1 MKRFLLFAVITT
13 FTLSTLYARNVDIR
27 KAQRIGEKFM
37 KESTSF
43 RNRSVSSALVYTYSD
58 SEGTPYIYIFNV
70 SGSGFVAVSAED
82 RVKPILAYSTEGT
95 FSAEDIAPAFN
106 FTIKSYT
113 DDIQYIREN
122 DVERLSDIADEWTR
136 VEKTGRV
143 KAVRNTR
150 TVPILL
156 ETLWNQNYP
165 YNALCPE
172 DDGGNGGNVYA
183 GCVATAMAQVMKYF
197 NHPVQGTGSHSYTPG
212 GWGHPYYPTQTANF
226 GETFYN
232 FERMPMQ
239 LDSTSTEEDIFYIAQ
254 LQWHCGVG
262 VEMMYGPDG
271 SGAYSEDVPNV
282 IGSYFGYNPDAE
294 VLYKDWYWKDD
305 FSEMLKS
312 ELDLGRPLY
321 YSGQDDGGG
330 GGHAFVCD
338 GYDENDFFHFN
349 WGWDGKDNA
358 WCAMG
363 ALNTTKYA
371 FNTYN
376 SVVQGFYPVD
386 DEYYQRPA
394 KVVDMELVEN
404 ETDAAGSFS
413 VTVNW
418 ENPAENMLGESLGQ
432 IDSVIVRRDFETVAC
447 FTNATAGE
455 SMSYTDELD
464 KDGNY
469 EYSVLVHNQY
479 GYSIPVYQ
487 RIMVGPKCDLVFE
500 LNDEGGDGWKGG
512 SVSIARDG
520 VRIAKITLEE
530 GYSETRVVPMLQ
542 GDLTFIWNKAWFS
555 GDYYTEDE
563 ISFSIY
569 NADDEL
575 LFSSPDSLIVGRL
588 FDYTNMCHDTTS
600 VGEIQ
605 HGSTVLNVFPNPVR
619 NQMTVSAKGMNNIKV
634 YDIVGQEVMNVSV
647 KEDEITLD
655 TERFASGVYFVS
667 VETAKGLISKKIIIN
682 NN

>member
-1 MKRFLLFAVITT
+1 MKRILLSVFIVT
-13 FTLSTLYARNVDIR
+13 FMISTLYAGNVDVV

-43 RNRSVSSALVYTYSD
+43 RNRGVSSELVYTYSD
-58 SEGTPYIYIFNV
+58 ADGTPYIYIFNV

-95 FSAEDIAPAFN
+95 FSAENIAPAFN
-106 FTIKSYT
+106 LTVKSYT
-113 DDIQYIREN
+113 DEIQYIREN
-122 DVERLSDIADEWTR
+122 NVERLADIEDEWTR

-143 KAVRNTR
+143 KENRNTR

-172 DDGGNGGNVYA
+172 DGGGSGGHVYA

-197 NHPVQGTGSHSYTPG
+197 NHPVQGTGSHTYTPG
-212 GWGHPYYPTQTANF
+212 GSYSPYPDQTANF
-226 GETFYN
+226 GETLYN

-239 LDSTSTEEDIFYIAQ
+239 LDSTSTEDDIFYIAQ
-254 LQWHCGVG
+254 LQWHCGVS

-271 SGAYSEDVPNV
+271 SGAYSEYVPDA
-282 IGSYFGYNPDAE
+282 IGQYFGYNPNANYI
-294 VLYKDWYWKDD
+294 YKDWYWKDN
-305 FSEMLKS
+305 FSEMLKG

-321 YSGQDDGGG
+321 YSGQDEGGG

-371 FNTYN
+371 FNVFN
-376 SVVQGFYPVD
+376 LVIQGFYPID

-394 KVVDMELVEN
+394 KAVDLEAVEN
-404 ETDAAGSFS
+404 EFYAKGDMS
-413 VTVNW
+413 VSINW
-418 ENPAENMLGESLGQ
+418 TNPTTNIGGGALTG
-432 IDSVIVRRDFETVAC
+432 IDSVIIKRNFETIAC
-447 FTNATAGE
+447 FTDAEVGE

-500 LNDEGGDGWKGG
+500 LNDAGGDGWKGG

-530 GYSETRVVPMLQ
+530 GSSETRVVPMLQ

-563 ISFSIY
+563 ISFNIY
-569 NADDEL
+569 DADDEL
-575 LFSSPDSLIVGRL
+575 LFSSPDSLIAGRL

-619 NQMTVSAKGMNNIKV
+619 NQMTVSAKGMNNVKV

-655 TERFASGVYFVS
+655 VVDFANGVYFIS
-667 VETAKGLISKKIIIN
+667 VETANGLISKKIIIN

>member
-1 MKRFLLFAVITT
+1 MKKFLLLAVIAT
-13 FTLSTLYARNVDIR
+13 FTFSTLYAGNVDVR

-43 RNRSVSSALVYTYSD
+43 RDRSVSSELVYTYSD
-58 SEGTPYIYIFNV
+58 AEGAPYIYVFNV
-70 SGSGFVAVSAED
+70 SGAGFVAVSAED

-95 FSAEDIAPAFN
+95 FSADNIAPAFN
-106 FTIKSYT
+106 LTVKSYT
-113 DDIQYIREN
+113 DEIQYIREN
-122 DVERLSDIADEWTR
+122 NVERLADISEEWTR

-143 KAVRNTR
+143 KTIRNVR

-172 DDGGNGGNVYA
+172 DGGGNGGHVYA

-197 NHPVQGTGSHSYTPG
+197 NHPKQGTGSHSYTPG
-212 GWGHPYYPTQTANF
+212 GFGYPSYPVQTANY

-376 SVVQGFYPVD
+376 SVVQGFYPID

-394 KVVDMELVEN
+394 KAVDLEVVEN
-404 ETDAAGSFS
+404 ELYAKGDMS
-413 VTVNW
+413 VSISWT
-418 ENPAENMLGESLGQ
+418 NPTTNIGGGALTG
-432 IDSVIVRRDFETVAC
+432 IDSVIIKRNFETIAC
-447 FTNATAGE
+447 FTDAEVGE
-455 SMSYTDELD
+455 SMSYVDELEE
-464 KDGNY
+464 DGNY
-469 EYSVLVHNQY
+469 EYSILIHNQY

-512 SVSIARDG
+512 TISIARDG

-530 GYSETRVVPMLQ
+530 GSSETRVVPMLQ
-542 GDLTFIWNKAWFS
+542 GDLTFIWNKAWFGS
-555 GDYYTEDE
+555 EYYTENE
-563 ISFSIY
+563 ISFNIY
-569 NADDEL
+569 DANDEL

-588 FDYTNMCHDTTS
+588 FDYTNMCNDTTS
-600 VGEIQ
+600 VGEIH

-619 NQMTVSAKGMNNIKV
+619 NQMTVSAKGMNNVKV
-634 YDIVGQEVMNVSV
+634 YDIVGQEVVNVPV
-647 KEDEITLD
+647 NEDEITLD
-655 TERFASGVYFVS
+655 TERFADGVYLIS
-667 VETAKGLISKKIIIN
+667 VETANGLISKKIIIN

>member
-1 MKRFLLFAVITT
+1 MKKILLSVFIVTFVI
-13 FTLSTLYARNVDIR
+13 SALYAGNVDVV

-43 RNRSVSSALVYTYSD
+43 RNRSVSSELVYTYSD
-58 SEGTPYIYIFNV
+58 AEGTPYIYIFNV
-70 SGSGFVAVSAED
+70 GGSGFVAVSAED

-95 FSAEDIAPAFN
+95 FSAENIAPAFN
-106 FTIKSYT
+106 LTVKSYT
-113 DDIQYIREN
+113 DEIQYIREN
-122 DVERLSDIADEWTR
+122 NVERLSDIEDEWTR
-136 VEKTGRV
+136 VEKTGCV

-172 DDGGNGGNVYA
+172 DGGGSGGHVYA

-197 NHPVQGTGSHSYTPG
+197 NHPVQGTGSHTYTPG
-212 GWGHPYYPTQTANF
+212 GSYSPYPDQTANF
-226 GETFYN
+226 GETLYN

-239 LDSTSTEEDIFYIAQ
+239 LDSTSTEDDIFYIAQ
-254 LQWHCGVG
+254 LQWHCGVS

-271 SGAYSEDVPNV
+271 SGAYSEYVPDA
-282 IGSYFGYNPDAE
+282 IGQYFGYNPNANYI
-294 VLYKDWYWKDD
+294 YKDWYWKDN
-305 FSEMLKS
+305 FSEMLKG

-321 YSGQDDGGG
+321 YSGQDEGGG

-358 WCAMG
+358 WCAMD

-371 FNTYN
+371 FNVFN
-376 SVVQGFYPVD
+376 LVIQGFYPID

-394 KVVDMELVEN
+394 KAADVEVIEN
-404 ETDAAGSFS
+404 ELNAKGDMS
-413 VTVNW
+413 VTVSW
-418 ENPAENMLGESLGQ
+418 TNPTTNIGGGALTG
-432 IDSVIVRRDFETVAC
+432 IDSVIIKRDFETIAC
-447 FTNATAGE
+447 FTDVKNGE
-455 SMSYTDELD
+455 SMSYIDNLEE
-464 KDGNY
+464 DGNY
-469 EYSVLVHNQY
+469 EYSVLIHNQY

-512 SVSIARDG
+512 TISIARDG
-520 VRIAKITLEE
+520 MRIAKITLED
-530 GYSETRVVPMLQ
+530 GFTETRVVPMLQ

-555 GDYYTEDE
+555 GDYYTENE
-563 ISFSIY
+563 ISFNIY
-569 NADDEL
+569 DANDEL
-575 LFSSPDSLIVGRL
+575 LFSSPDSLIAGRM

-605 HGSTVLNVFPNPVR
+605 HNSSTMNVFPNPAK
-619 NQMTVSAKGMNNIKV
+619 NQMTISAKGMNNVKI

-655 TERFASGVYFVS
+655 VENFANGVYFVS
-667 VETAKGLISKKIIIN
+667 VETANGLISKKIVIN
-682 NN
+682 K

>member
-1 MKRFLLFAVITT
+1 MKKILLSAFIVT
-13 FTLSTLYARNVDIR
+13 FMISTLYAGNVDVV

-43 RNRSVSSALVYTYSD
+43 RNRNVSLELVYTYSD
-58 SEGTPYIYIFNV
+58 AEGTPYIYIFNV
-70 SGSGFVAVSAED
+70 GGSGFVAVSAED

-95 FSAEDIAPAFN
+95 FSAENIAPAFN
-106 FTIKSYT
+106 LTVKSYT
-113 DDIQYIREN
+113 DEIQYIREN
-122 DVERLSDIADEWTR
+122 NVERLSDIEDEWTR

-143 KAVRNTR
+143 KENRNTR

-172 DDGGNGGNVYA
+172 DGGGSGGHVYA

-197 NHPVQGTGSHSYTPG
+197 NHPVQGTGSHTYTPG
-212 GWGHPYYPTQTANF
+212 GSYSPYPDQTANF
-226 GETFYN
+226 GETLYN

-239 LDSTSTEEDIFYIAQ
+239 LDSTSTEDDIFYIAQ
-254 LQWHCGVG
+254 LQWHCGVS

-271 SGAYSEDVPNV
+271 SGAYSEYVPDA
-282 IGSYFGYNPDAE
+282 IGQYFGYNPNANYI
-294 VLYKDWYWKDD
+294 YKDWYWKDN
-305 FSEMLKS
+305 FSEMLKG

-321 YSGQDDGGG
+321 YSGQDEGGG

-371 FNTYN
+371 FNVFN
-376 SVVQGFYPVD
+376 LVIQGFYPID

-394 KVVDMELVEN
+394 KAADVEVIEN
-404 ETDAAGSFS
+404 ELNAKGDIS
-413 VTVNW
+413 VTVSW
-418 ENPAENMLGESLGQ
+418 TNPTTNIGGGALTG
-432 IDSVIVRRDFETVAC
+432 IDSVIIKRDFETIAC
-447 FTNATAGE
+447 FTDVKGGE
-455 SMSYTDELD
+455 SMSYVDELEE
-464 KDGNY
+464 DGNY

-512 SVSIARDG
+512 TISIARDG
-520 VRIAKITLEE
+520 MRIAKITLED
-530 GYSETRVVPMLQ
+530 GFTETRVVPMLQ

-563 ISFSIY
+563 ISFNIY

-619 NQMTVSAKGMNNIKV
+619 NQMTVSAKGMKNVKV

-655 TERFASGVYFVS
+655 VENFANGVYFVS
-667 VETAKGLISKKIIIN
+667 VETVNGLISKKIVIN
-682 NN
+682 K

>member
-1 MKRFLLFAVITT
+1 MKRILLSVFIVT
-13 FTLSTLYARNVDIR
+13 FMISTLYAGNVDVV

-43 RNRSVSSALVYTYSD
+43 RNRGVSSELVYTYSD
-58 SEGTPYIYIFNV
+58 ADGTPYIYIFNV
-70 SGSGFVAVSAED
+70 GGSGFVAVSAED

-95 FSAEDIAPAFN
+95 FSAENIAPAFN
-106 FTIKSYT
+106 LTVKSYT
-113 DDIQYIREN
+113 DEIQYIREN
-122 DVERLSDIADEWTR
+122 NVERLADIADEWTR
-136 VEKTGRV
+136 VEKTGCV

-172 DDGGNGGNVYA
+172 DGGGSGGHVYA

-197 NHPVQGTGSHSYTPG
+197 NHPVQGTGSHTYTPG
-212 GWGHPYYPTQTANF
+212 GSYSPYPDQTANF

-239 LDSTSTEEDIFYIAQ
+239 LDSTSTEDDIFYIAQ
-254 LQWHCGVG
+254 LQWHCGVS

-271 SGAYSEDVPNV
+271 SGAYSEYVPDA
-282 IGSYFGYNPDAE
+282 IGQYFGYNPNANYI
-294 VLYKDWYWKDD
+294 YKDWYWKDN

-312 ELDLGRPLY
+312 ELNLGRPLY
-321 YSGQDDGGG
+321 YSGQDEGGG

-371 FNTYN
+371 FNVFN
-376 SVVQGFYPVD
+376 LVIQGFYPID

-394 KVVDMELVEN
+394 KAVDLEAVEN
-404 ETDAAGSFS
+404 EFYAKGDMS
-413 VTVNW
+413 VSINW
-418 ENPAENMLGESLGQ
+418 TNPTTNIGGGALTG
-432 IDSVIVRRDFETVAC
+432 IDSVIIKRNFETIVC
-447 FTNATAGE
+447 FTDAEVGE
-455 SMSYTDELD
+455 SMSYVDELEE
-464 KDGNY
+464 DGNY
-469 EYSVLVHNQY
+469 EYSILIHNQY

-500 LNDEGGDGWKGG
+500 LNDEGGNGWKGG

-520 VRIAKITLEE
+520 VRIAKITLED
-530 GYSETRVVPMLQ
+530 GSSETRVVPMLQ
-542 GDLTFIWNKAWFS
+542 GDLTFIWNKAWF
-555 GDYYTEDE
+555 GGEYYTEDE
-563 ISFSIY
+563 ISFNIY
-569 NADDEL
+569 DADDEL
-575 LFSSPDSLIVGRL
+575 LFSSPDSLIAGRL

-619 NQMTVSAKGMNNIKV
+619 NQMTVSAKGMNNVKV

-655 TERFASGVYFVS
+655 VVDFANGVYFIS
-667 VETAKGLISKKIIIN
+667 VETANGLISKKVIIN

>member
-1 MKRFLLFAVITT
+1 MISA
-13 FTLSTLYARNVDIR
+13 LYAGNVDVV

-43 RNRSVSSALVYTYSD
+43 RNRNVSLELVYTYSD
-58 SEGTPYIYIFNV
+58 AEGTPYIYTFNV
-70 SGSGFVAVSAED
+70 GGSGFVAVSAED

-95 FSAEDIAPAFN
+95 FSAENIAPAFN
-106 FTIKSYT
+106 LTVKSYT
-113 DDIQYIREN
+113 DEIQYIREN
-122 DVERLSDIADEWTR
+122 NVERLSDIEDEWTR

-143 KAVRNTR
+143 KENRNTR

-172 DDGGNGGNVYA
+172 DGGGSGGHVYA

-197 NHPVQGTGSHSYTPG
+197 NNPVQGTGSHSYTPG
-212 GWGHPYYPTQTANF
+212 GWGYPYYPTQTANF

-394 KVVDMELVEN
+394 KAADVEVIEN
-404 ETDAAGSFS
+404 ELNAKGDMS
-413 VTVNW
+413 VTVSW
-418 ENPAENMLGESLGQ
+418 TNPTTNIGGGALTG
-432 IDSVIVRRDFETVAC
+432 IDSVIIKRDFETIAC
-447 FTNATAGE
+447 FTDVKNGE
-455 SMSYTDELD
+455 SMSYIDNLEE
-464 KDGNY
+464 DGNY
-469 EYSVLVHNQY
+469 EYSVLIHNQY

-512 SVSIARDG
+512 TISIARDG
-520 VRIAKITLEE
+520 VRIAKITLED
-530 GYSETRVVPMLQ
+530 GFTETRVVPMLQ

-555 GDYYTEDE
+555 GDYYTENE
-563 ISFSIY
+563 ISFNIY
-569 NADDEL
+569 DANDEL
-575 LFSSPDSLIVGRL
+575 LFSSPDSLIAGRM

-600 VGEIQ
+600 IGEIQ
-605 HGSTVLNVFPNPVR
+605 HNSSTMNVFPNPAK
-619 NQMTVSAKGMNNIKV
+619 NQITISAKGMNNVKI
-634 YDIVGQEVMNVSV
+634 YDIVGQEIMNASV

-655 TERFASGVYFVS
+655 VENFANGVYFVS
-667 VETAKGLISKKIIIN
+667 VETVNGLISKKIVIN
-682 NN
+682 K

>member
-1 MKRFLLFAVITT
+1 MI
-13 FTLSTLYARNVDIR
+13 STLYAGNVNVV

-43 RNRSVSSALVYTYSD
+43 RNRSVSSELVYTYSD
-58 SEGTPYIYIFNV
+58 AEGTPYIYIFNV

-95 FSAEDIAPAFN
+95 FSAENIAPAFN
-106 FTIKSYT
+106 LTVKSYT
-113 DDIQYIREN
+113 DEIQYIREN
-122 DVERLSDIADEWTR
+122 NVERLSDIEDEWTR

-143 KAVRNTR
+143 KENRNTR

-172 DDGGNGGNVYA
+172 DGGGSGGHVYA

-197 NHPVQGTGSHSYTPG
+197 NHPVQGAGSHTYTPG
-212 GWGHPYYPTQTANF
+212 GSYSPYPDQTANF
-226 GETFYN
+226 GETLYN

-239 LDSTSTEEDIFYIAQ
+239 LDSTSTEDDIFYIAQ
-254 LQWHCGVG
+254 LQWHCGVS

-271 SGAYSEDVPNV
+271 SGAYSEYVPDA
-282 IGSYFGYNPDAE
+282 IGQYFGYNPDANYI
-294 VLYKDWYWKDD
+294 YKDWYWKDN

-312 ELDLGRPLY
+312 ELNLGRPLY
-321 YSGQDDGGG
+321 YSGQDEGGG

-371 FNTYN
+371 FNVFN
-376 SVVQGFYPVD
+376 LVIQGFYPID

-394 KVVDMELVEN
+394 KAVDLEAVEN
-404 ETDAAGSFS
+404 EFYAKGDMS
-413 VTVNW
+413 VSINW
-418 ENPAENMLGESLGQ
+418 TNPTTNIGGGALTG
-432 IDSVIVRRDFETVAC
+432 IDSVIIKRNFETIAC

-500 LNDEGGDGWKGG
+500 LNDEGGNGWKGG

-530 GYSETRVVPMLQ
+530 GSSETRVVPMLQ

-555 GDYYTEDE
+555 GDYYTENE
-563 ISFSIY
+563 ISFNIY
-569 NADDEL
+569 DANDEL
-575 LFSSPDSLIVGRL
+575 LFSSPDSLIAGRL

-619 NQMTVSAKGMNNIKV
+619 NQMTVSAKGMNNVKV

-655 TERFASGVYFVS
+655 VVDFANGVYFIS
-667 VETAKGLISKKIIIN
+667 VETANGLISKKVIIN

>member
-1 MKRFLLFAVITT
+1 MKRFLLLAIIAT
-13 FTLSTLYARNVDIR
+13 FTFSTLCAGNVDVR

-43 RNRSVSSALVYTYSD
+43 RSRSVSLELVYTYSD
-58 SEGTPYIYIFNV
+58 AEGTPYIYVFNV
-70 SGSGFVAVSAED
+70 SGAGFVAVSAED

-95 FSAEDIAPAFN
+95 FSADNIAPAFN
-106 FTIKSYT
+106 LTVKSYT
-113 DDIQYIREN
+113 DEIQYIREN
-122 DVERLSDIADEWTR
+122 NVERLADIADEWTR
-136 VEKTGRV
+136 VEKIGCV

-172 DDGGNGGNVYA
+172 DGGGSGGHVYA

-197 NHPVQGTGSHSYTPG
+197 NHPVQGTGSHTYTPG

-376 SVVQGFYPVD
+376 SVVQGFYPID
-386 DEYYQRPA
+386 NEYYQRPA
-394 KVVDMELVEN
+394 KAADVEVVEN
-404 ETDAAGSFS
+404 ELNAKGDMS
-413 VTVNW
+413 VTVSW
-418 ENPAENMLGESLGQ
+418 TNPMTNIGGGALTG
-432 IDSVIVRRDFETVAC
+432 IDSVIVRRNFETVAH
-447 FTNATAGE
+447 FTDATAGE
-455 SMSYTDELD
+455 SMSYTDELNE
-464 KDGNY
+464 DGNY
-469 EYSVLVHNQY
+469 EYSVLIHNQY

-512 SVSIARDG
+512 TISIARDG

-530 GYSETRVVPMLQ
+530 GSSETRVVPMLQ
-542 GDLTFIWNKAWFS
+542 GDLTFIWNKAWFGS
-555 GDYYTEDE
+555 EYYTENE
-563 ISFSIY
+563 ISFNIY
-569 NADDEL
+569 DANDEL

-588 FDYTNMCHDTTS
+588 FDYTNMCNDTTS
-600 VGEIQ
+600 VGEIH

-619 NQMTVSAKGMNNIKV
+619 NQMTISAKGMNNIKI

-647 KEDEITLD
+647 KVDEITLD
-655 TERFASGVYFVS
+655 TEGFANGVYFVS
-667 VETAKGLISKKIIIN
+667 VETANGLISKKIIIN